1 MSRPDSEEGPSERRS
16 ALLHRKV
23 TLMVSVT
30 QRITQYNSEVGQP
43 RGGLIKPS
51 MMTCTAI
58 DDEHSVL
65 DHKIENLHAS
75 VIGMAV
81 DYLSR
86 LARVRTAQ
94 DEFSDSV
101 RDVFRVSLRGAERID
116 AVYAGSGVAAAAEDA
131 VASIGF
137 FKTDRGV
144 VMAVIDDNTVR
155 AACQLAG
162 YDMGGRNDPRLWNPE
177 HGAAGRVP
185 DQITITHVA
194 IMLARTQAFFAEYGP
209 VTQDGFVFAD
219 PMRFLLGER
228 GGYTDLVDSGD
239 GDFLTADT
247 LWDMKVSA
255 SKPTKDH
262 TLQLLMYF
270 LMGKESGLPAF
281 AELTHVGLFNPRLGT
296 IHRLAVADVPLGTI
310 ETIRRDVIGYGA

>member
-1 MSRPDSEEGPSERRS
+1 
-16 ALLHRKV
+16 
-23 TLMVSVT
+23 MVSVT

-58 DDEHSVL
+58 DDEHGLL

-86 LARVRTAQ
+86 LVRIRVAL

-116 AVYAGSGVAAAAEDA
+116 AMYAGSGVAAAAEEA
-131 VASIGF
+131 LSSIQF
-137 FKTDRGV
+137 FTTDQDL
-144 VMAVIDDNTVR
+144 VMTVIDEHTVR

-162 YDMGGRNDPRLWNPE
+162 YDVGGRNDPRLWNAE
-177 HGAAGRVP
+177 HGAVGIVP
-185 DQITITHVA
+185 NEMTITHVA

-209 VTQDGFVFAD
+209 VMKDGFVFAN
-219 PMRFLLGER
+219 PVRFLLGER

-255 SKPTKDH
+255 SKPGKDH

-270 LMGKESGLPAF
+270 LMGKESGLPEF
-281 AELTHVGLFNPRLGT
+281 VELTHVGLFNPRLGT
-296 IHRLAVADVPLGTI
+296 VHRMAVADVSVETI
-310 ETIRRDVIGYGA
+310 EMIRRDVIGYMS

>member
-1 MSRPDSEEGPSERRS
+1 
-16 ALLHRKV
+16 
-23 TLMVSVT
+23 MVSVT

-43 RGGLIKPS
+43 RGGLIHLS
-51 MMTCTAI
+51 TLTRTEI
-58 DDEHSVL
+58 DDEHGAL

-81 DYLSR
+81 DYLTR
-86 LARVRTAQ
+86 LARVHVAR

-116 AVYAGSGVAAAAEDA
+116 VVYAGSGVAAAAEEA
-131 VASIGF
+131 VASIRYF
-137 FKTDRGV
+137 EAKQHL
-144 VMAVIDDNTVR
+144 VMAAIDESTVR

-162 YDMGGRNDPRLWNPE
+162 YDVGGRNDPRLWNPE
-177 HGAAGRVP
+177 HGAAGIAP
-185 DQITITHVA
+185 NEMTITHVA

-209 VTQDGFVFAD
+209 VTKDGFVFAD
-219 PMRFLLGER
+219 PARLLLSER
-228 GGYTDLVDSGD
+228 GGYTNLVDSGD

-270 LMGKESGLPAF
+270 LMGKESGLPEF

-296 IHRLAVADVPLGTI
+296 VHRMAVADVPVETI
-310 ETIRRDVIGYGA
+310 EMIRRDVIGYMS

>member
-1 MSRPDSEEGPSERRS
+1 
-16 ALLHRKV
+16 
-23 TLMVSVT
+23 MVSVT
-30 QRITQYNSEVGQP
+30 QRITQYNTQVGQP
-43 RGGLIKPS
+43 RGGLIRPT
-51 MMTCTAI
+51 MMSFTVI
-58 DDEHSVL
+58 DDEHGVL

-86 LARVRTAQ
+86 LVRVHVRQ

-101 RDVFRVSLRGAERID
+101 RDVFKVSLRGADRID
-116 AVYAGSGVAAAAEDA
+116 TVYAGSGVAAAAEEA
-131 VASIGF
+131 VSSIRF
-137 FKTDRGV
+137 FTTDQDLA
-144 VMAVIDDNTVR
+144 MAVIDENTVR

-162 YDMGGRNDPRLWNPE
+162 YDVGGRNDPRLWNPE

-185 DQITITHVA
+185 DQMTITHVA

-209 VTQDGFVFAD
+209 VTKDGFVFAD
-219 PMRFLLGER
+219 PLRFHLGER

-239 GDFLTADT
+239 GDFVTLDT
-247 LWDMKVSA
+247 LWDLKVSA

-296 IHRLAVADVPLGTI
+296 VHRLAVANVPSDVI
-310 ETIRRDVIGYGA
+310 ETIRRDVIGYVS

>member
-1 MSRPDSEEGPSERRS
+1 
-16 ALLHRKV
+16 
-23 TLMVSVT
+23 MVSVT

-43 RGGLIKPS
+43 RGGLIHPS
-51 MMTCTAI
+51 TLTRTEI
-58 DDEHSVL
+58 EDEHGVL

-75 VIGMAV
+75 VIGVAV

-86 LARVRTAQ
+86 LARVHVAR

-116 AVYAGSGVAAAAEDA
+116 AVYAGSGVAVAADEA
-131 VASIGF
+131 VVSIRYFETEQG
-137 FKTDRGV
+137 R
-144 VMAVIDDNTVR
+144 VMAAIDESTGR
-155 AACQLAG
+155 LACQLAG
-162 YDMGGRNDPRLWNPE
+162 YDVGGRNDPRLWNPE
-177 HGAAGRVP
+177 HGATGVAP
-185 DQITITHVA
+185 NEMTITHVA
-194 IMLARTQAFFAEYGP
+194 IMLARTQAFFAGYGP
-209 VTQDGFVFAD
+209 VTKDGFVFAD
-219 PMRFLLGER
+219 PVRFLLGER

-270 LMGKESGLPAF
+270 LMGKESGLPEF
-281 AELTHVGLFNPRLGT
+281 AELTHVGLLNPRLGAV
-296 IHRLAVADVPLGTI
+296 HRLAVGDVPKETV
-310 ETIRRDVIGYGA
+310 ETIRRDVIGYES